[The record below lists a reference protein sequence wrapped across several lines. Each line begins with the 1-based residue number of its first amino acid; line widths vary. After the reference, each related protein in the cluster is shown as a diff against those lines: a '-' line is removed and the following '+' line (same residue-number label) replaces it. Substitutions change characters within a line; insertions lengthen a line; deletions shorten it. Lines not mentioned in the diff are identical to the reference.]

1 MAINSIVAFITTL
14 TSLVTI
20 LFQVSLWQRKE
31 YRWDRM
37 YSYLTSAESR
47 WASHPWLIAAI
58 MALGLSW
65 ISFLIGSDS
74 SEVIALA
81 AITFF
86 AIHHALRIQ
95 KQGLYR
101 PIWTLKSLTVMAITV
116 GLSAGYISL
125 CSFPGI
131 LPYAQQASFLF
142 FLPGICTVA
151 VVLANIPFG
160 IRKRLVATKAAAR
173 RSQLKNL
180 QVIGIT
186 GSYGKTSTKYFLSQ
200 ILGKTQ
206 LPFSATPEHC
216 NSYYC
221 IAQHLLKN
229 ATPTQKVYVAE
240 MGAYR
245 PGEIKQITDI
255 VKPTIGVI
263 TAVGSQ
269 HISLFGSPE
278 AVLTTKWELARSL
291 PKAGTLIINGDNGAL
306 VAKAKKGTRKII
318 QYSCTHAADIWLEDM
333 AIQDTSIHGSLHI
346 YDKKY
351 PVSIPLI
358 SQGLLGSAL
367 AAVAAATVLDIGHKT
382 ILAAISSLS
391 PMSRTM
397 EGYAGPNKSF
407 VVDDSYSGGHE
418 AALNAIQHI
427 KNFRQKD
434 KRIVF
439 VPIIELGEKSAA
451 AHVAIGAAIAETG
464 ARLYIYGDAHRADIE
479 AGLGK
484 QASNAAWFSDAL
496 RLTESVTSGLSSS
509 SLVLL
514 EGRVP
519 SLLRQAL
526 SMRI

>member
-14 TSLVTI
+14 TSLATI

-31 YRWDRM
+31 YRSDRM
-37 YSYLTSAESR
+37 RSYLTSAESR

-74 SEVIALA
+74 SEIIALA

-101 PIWTLKSLTVMAITV
+101 PIWTLKSLTVIAITV

-131 LPYAQQASFLF
+131 LLYAQQATFLF
-142 FLPGICTVA
+142 FLPGICAIA

-160 IRKRLVATKAAAR
+160 IRKQRIATKAATR
-173 RSQLKNL
+173 RAQLKNL
-180 QVIGIT
+180 QVVGIT
-186 GSYGKTSTKYFLSQ
+186 GSFGKTSTKHFLTQ
-200 ILGKTQ
+200 ILGKTD
-206 LPFSATPEHC
+206 LPFAATPEHC

-221 IAQHLLKN
+221 IGQHLLKS

-245 PGEIKQITDI
+245 PGEIKQIADI
-255 VKPTIGVI
+255 VKPTIGII

-269 HISLFGSPE
+269 HVSLFGSPE
-278 AVLTTKWELARSL
+278 AVLAAKWELARSL
-291 PKAGTLIINGDNGAL
+291 PQAGTLIINGDNGAL
-306 VAKAKKGTRKII
+306 VAKAKKYTRKLI
-318 QYSCTHAADIWLEDM
+318 QYSSTRVADIWLED
-333 AIQDTSIHGSLHI
+333 IVVKDTSIEGKLHVHE
-346 YDKKY
+346 KKY

-358 SQGLLGSAL
+358 SQGLLGSVL
-367 AAVAAATVLDIGHKT
+367 AAVAAASVLDISHTT

-397 EGYAGPNKSF
+397 EGYRGPNKSF

-418 AALNAIQHI
+418 AALNAIQHMQYV
-427 KNFRQKD
+427 RQKD

-451 AHVAIGAAIAETG
+451 AHVAIGTAIAATN
-464 ARLYIYGDAHRADIE
+464 AKLYVYGDAHRADIE

-484 QASNAAWFSDAL
+484 QVGNAEWFSDAL
-496 RLTESVTSGLSSS
+496 RLTESVTSSLSSS

-526 SMRI
+526 STST

>member
-1 MAINSIVAFITTL
+1 MAINSIVAFIPTL
-14 TSLVTI
+14 TSLATI

-37 YSYLTSAESR
+37 RSYLTSAESR

-65 ISFLIGSDS
+65 VSFLIGSDS

-101 PIWTLKSLTVMAITV
+101 PIWTLKSLTVIAAAV

-131 LPYAQQASFLF
+131 LPIAQQATFLF
-142 FLPGICTVA
+142 FLPGICAVA
-151 VVLANIPFG
+151 IVLVNIPFG
-160 IRKRLVATKAAAR
+160 IRKQRMASKAAAR
-173 RSQLKNL
+173 RAELINL
-180 QVIGIT
+180 QVVGIT
-186 GSYGKTSTKYFLSQ
+186 GSFGKTSTKHFLTQILSQ
-200 ILGKTQ
+200 TD
-206 LPFSATPEHC
+206 LPFKATPEHC

-229 ATPTQKVYVAE
+229 ATPTQQVYVAE

-245 PGEIKQITDI
+245 PGEIKQIADI
-255 VKPTIGVI
+255 VKPTIGII
-263 TAVGSQ
+263 TAIGNQ
-269 HISLFGSPE
+269 HVSLFGSPE
-278 AVLTTKWELARSL
+278 TVLAAKWELARSL
-291 PKAGTLIINGDNGAL
+291 PKTGTLIINGDNGAL
-306 VAKAKKGTRKII
+306 VAKTKKYTRKTI
-318 QYSCTHAADIWLEDM
+318 QYSCTHPADIWLED
-333 AIQDTSIHGSLHI
+333 IVVKDTFIEGKLHI
-346 YDKKY
+346 YEKKY

-358 SQGLLGSAL
+358 SQGLLGPVL
-367 AAVAAATVLDIGHKT
+367 AAVATSSVLDISHKT

-397 EGYAGPNKSF
+397 EGHAGPNKSF

-418 AALNAIQHI
+418 AALNAIQHMQH
-427 KNFRQKD
+427 FGQKD

-451 AHVAIGAAIAETG
+451 THLAIGAASAASG
-464 ARLYIYGDAHRADIE
+464 AKLYIYGDAHRADIE

-484 QASNAAWFSDAL
+484 QAGNAEWFTDAL

-519 SLLRQAL
+519 SFLRQAL
-526 SMRI
+526 S